1 MRLPGVRGSLSS
13 VTRST
18 CLPPRCSW
26 FWRETLVANA
36 VPRVVAP
43 CDRRTGPR
51 QSGGPLLD
59 GVVWWP
65 RQTGSATLPVGRLQI
80 GPRRR
85 RATGRAGVRAGL
97 AGARTPLPHLV
108 GSSRPG
114 KSESLLQDQR
124 RGRRPVS
131 RMFATRCSVS
141 REQQGGRI
149 SSALSPAHAGEHAGD
164 RPTARQCDAARPF
177 CRWMPCRMAGF
188 VWPARRQIPCK
199 EQLGFMAS
207 RRGLGGLATQA
218 SPCWRSCRLPSAG
231 RSSSTG
237 RSGASS
243 SAR

>member
-26 FWRETLVANA
+26 FWRETLVAKA

-65 RQTGSATLPVGRLQI
+65 RQTWI
-80 GPRRR
+80 GDAARRTASDRPRRR

-131 RMFATRCSVS
+131 RLFATRCSVS
-141 REQQGGRI
+141 REPQGCRI
-149 SSALSPAHAGEHAGD
+149 SSALSLPPLDMLAIDQRHVSVTLHGRSVAGCLAEWRDSCGPPAGKSLAKNSWASWHLVEVSVALL
-164 RPTARQCDAARPF
+164 
-177 CRWMPCRMAGF
+177 
-188 VWPARRQIPCK
+188 RRH
-199 EQLGFMAS
+199 
-207 RRGLGGLATQA
+207 RRAGGLAA
-218 SPCWRSCRLPSAG
+218 CRRRVVLLRRAAP
-231 RSSSTG
+231 
-237 RSGASS
+237 
-243 SAR
+243 ARCRPPD

>member
-1 MRLPGVRGSLSS
+1 MTV
-13 VTRST
+13 
-18 CLPPRCSW
+18 W
-26 FWRETLVANA
+26 
-36 VPRVVAP
+36 
-43 CDRRTGPR
+43 
-51 QSGGPLLD
+51 SGGRGKPGRRRCPSD
-59 GVVWWP
+59 GF
-65 RQTGSATLPVGRLQI
+65 RSA
-80 GPRRR
+80 PRRR

-131 RMFATRCSVS
+131 RLFATRCSVS
-141 REQQGGRI
+141 REQQGCRI
-149 SSALSPAHAGEHAGD
+149 SSALSLPPLDMLANMLAI

-218 SPCWRSCRLPSAG
+218 SPCWRSCRLPSSG

-243 SAR
+243 SARLAGSSRGTAPTSGSSAFIRSGSR